1 MMYSKKK
8 EVLLYINYDLIKKL
22 TSFPR
27 PFLGS
32 VFYYFILFLSIA
44 AGDEEG
50 LGMKLDKN
58 SSTVG
63 QMFQSD
69 SCMYTHAFIYI

>member
-1 MMYSKKK
+1 MTYSKKK
-8 EVLLYINYDLIKKL
+8 EVLLYINYNLIKKL

-32 VFYYFILFLSIA
+32 VFFLFVFVFLSIA

-50 LGMKLDKN
+50 LGTKVDKN
-58 SSTVG
+58 NSTVG

-69 SCMYTHAFIYI
+69 SCMYTHVFI